1 MATLQLITKLN
12 TRLVSAS
19 YLEMY
24 AIGCISK
31 SDLEYI
37 LKRSFKSLT
46 QEELDYINHIKKT
59 RGYSYRHADGG
70 LDLGH
75 PLDVQ
80 VDIQTEDLTVSISIY
95 NKYFK

>member
-24 AIGCISK
+24 AIGCISR

-46 QEELDYINHIKKT
+46 QEELDYINYIKKS
-59 RGYSYRHADGG
+59 RGHSYRQANGG
-70 LDLGH
+70 VELGH

-80 VDIQTEDLTVSISIY
+80 LDIQTEDFDISISIY